1 MSTKPKTAM
10 VLAAGL
16 GLRMRPITD
25 KTPKPLIKVAERTL
39 LDHCLDRL
47 VEVGVQRAVVN
58 VHHLADQVRTH
69 LRHRRD
75 LEIIISDEHDQ
86 LLETGGGLVKALPHL
101 GSEPIFVVNSDV
113 LWLNGTVNAL
123 ERLMDIWSDEI
134 MDALLLVHST
144 VEAYGYRGRGD
155 FVIDPLGLVARR
167 PEREVAPY
175 VFTGIE
181 ILHPRALKGAPT
193 GAFSLNVIFDRL
205 LEAGRLYAIVHD
217 GEWFDVGSPDGLSQ
231 AENYMGQ
238 KFPGIRRR

>member
-123 ERLMDIWSDEI
+123 ERLMDTWSDEI

-205 LEAGRLYAIVHD
+205 LETGRLYAIVHD